1 MSDNVIALSLIT
13 LSRQAGNMADYD
25 PHAVEARWLARWN
38 EAELYRV
45 DLDKASRP
53 FYNLMEFPYPSGEGL
68 HVGHFY
74 TYSGADTFG
83 RFQRMNG
90 YDVFQPMGFDAFGI
104 HGENYALKIGQNPAV
119 VMPRNVARFREEQ
132 IKRMGAGFDWSR
144 EVNTSDPHYYK
155 WTQWIFIQLF
165 KAGLAYRATARVNWC
180 PKDLTVLADEQVV
193 DGRCERC
200 GTVVVKRELEQWF
213 FRITQY
219 AERLLDHSG
228 AEFTETTKTLQRNWI
243 GKSEGAEMT
252 FPLPRETGEGSGVGV
267 FTTRPDTLWGATFI
281 VLAPE
286 HPLVA
291 QVTTPERKAEVEAYA
306 VAAARKTDIERE
318 DATRIETGVFTG
330 AYAVNPVNGERVP
343 IWIADYVLMTYGTG
357 AIMGVPAHDQR
368 DFEFAQKY
376 HLPIHVVIQP
386 ADRQLD
392 PDTMTEAWPHVG
404 AMVNSGPLDGTP
416 AEQAIQKT
424 IDWLEANGIGR
435 RAVRYRLRD
444 WLISRQRYWGPPI
457 PMFHC
462 ERDGWQP
469 VPEDQLPVLLPLTD
483 NFRPAGTGQSP
494 LTSIPEFV
502 HTTCPACGQAAR
514 RETDVSD
521 NFLDS
526 AWYFL
531 RYLSTEFDDR
541 AWDQARVKQWLPV
554 AHYMGGI
561 EHSTLHHLYARFIW
575 KAMVDLGHL
584 PREAGEEPFQQLR
597 LHGWITRDGAK
608 MSKSRGNVVNPD
620 EYVRQY
626 GADVMRCHVLFMGTY
641 TEGGDW
647 RDAAI
652 AGVARFYRRVWEWVT
667 ADLTGLAKHPRREAE
682 VGEDPS
688 GLNTARRALH
698 KAIKKVGEDIPALGF
713 NTAIA
718 ALMEALNV
726 LRECRLSA
734 QAHHE
739 IARTYVLL
747 LAPFAPLLA
756 EELWERLGGPFSV
769 HQQPWPPFDPAL
781 VAEAT
786 IVIPVQVNGKLR
798 DRIEVA
804 VNASQEEITRRALA
818 APGVKRHIEGK
829 QVVRTVYAV
838 GKLLSIVTR

>member
-1 MSDNVIALSLIT
+1 MT
-13 LSRQAGNMADYD
+13 DYSA
-25 PHAVEARWLARWN
+25 HSIEARWLARWN
-38 EAELYRV
+38 EAELYRA

-83 RFQRMNG
+83 RFQRMIG
-90 YDVFQPMGFDAFGI
+90 HDVFQPMGFDAFGI
-104 HGENYALKIGQNPAV
+104 HGENYALKIGQNPAS

-144 EVNTSDPHYYK
+144 EVNTTDPRYYK

-165 KAGLAYRATARVNWC
+165 KAGLAYRAKAFVNWC
-180 PKDLTVLADEQVV
+180 PKDLTVLADEQVI

-200 GTVVVKRELEQWF
+200 STPVVKRELEQWF

-219 AERLLDHSG
+219 AERLLDHSQ
-228 AEFTETTKTLQRNWI
+228 ADFTEITRTLQRNWI
-243 GKSEGAEMT
+243 GRSEGAEVA
-252 FPLPRETGEGSGVGV
+252 FAIGGDQVLGIDAQSPIPNPFVPIY
-267 FTTRPDTLWGATFI
+267 TTRPDTLWGATFI

-286 HPLVA
+286 HPLAA
-291 QVTTPERKAEVEAYA
+291 QVTTPERKAEVEAYLA
-306 VAAARKTDIERE
+306 AAARKTDIERE
-318 DATRIETGVFTG
+318 DATRDKTGVFTG
-330 AYAVNPVNGERVP
+330 AHAVNPVNGERVP

-357 AIMGVPAHDQR
+357 AIMAVPAHDQR
-368 DFEFAQKY
+368 DFEFAQK
-376 HLPIHVVIQP
+376 HRLPIRVVIQP
-386 ADRQLD
+386 AGRTLD
-392 PDTMTEAWPHVG
+392 PYSLTEAWPG
-404 AMVNSGPLDGTP
+404 AGVMVNSGPLDGTP
-416 AEQAIQKT
+416 TSESVRRT
-424 IDWLEANGIGR
+424 TEWLVESGMGR
-435 RAVRYRLRD
+435 AAVRYRLRD

-457 PMFHC
+457 PMVHC

-469 VPEDQLPVLLPLTD
+469 VPEDQLPVLLPMTD
-483 NFRPAGTGQSP
+483 NFRPTGTGQSP
-494 LTSIPEFV
+494 LASIPEFF
-502 HTTCPACGQAAR
+502 HTTCPMCGQAAR

-541 AWDQARVKQWLPV
+541 AWDQARVKKWLPV

-575 KAMVDLGHL
+575 KALADLGHL
-584 PREAGEEPFQQLR
+584 PREAGQEPFRLLR

-620 EYVRQY
+620 AYVRQH
-626 GADVMRCHVLFMGTY
+626 GADVMRGHMLFMGAY

-652 AGVARFYRRVWEWVT
+652 TGIARFYKRVWDWVT
-667 ADLTGLAKHPRREAE
+667 VGASWQLAPH
-682 VGEDPS
+682 EDEMK
-688 GLNTARRALH
+688 ARRALH
-698 KAIKKVGEDIPALGF
+698 RAIKKVGEDIPALGF

-718 ALMEALNV
+718 ALMEALNA
-726 LRECRLSA
+726 LRECRLST
-734 QAHHE
+734 QAHNE
-739 IARTYVLL
+739 IARAYVLL
-747 LAPFAPLLA
+747 LAPFAPFLA
-756 EELWERLGGPFSV
+756 EELWERLGGSFSV
-769 HQQPWPPFDPAL
+769 HQQQWPQFDPAL
-781 VAEAT
+781 VADEM

-798 DRIEVA
+798 DRIEA
-804 VNASQEEITRRALA
+804 PAGAGEDEITRRALA
-818 APGVKRHIEGK
+818 APGVQRHIEDK
-829 QVVRTVYAV
+829 QVVKTIYAA